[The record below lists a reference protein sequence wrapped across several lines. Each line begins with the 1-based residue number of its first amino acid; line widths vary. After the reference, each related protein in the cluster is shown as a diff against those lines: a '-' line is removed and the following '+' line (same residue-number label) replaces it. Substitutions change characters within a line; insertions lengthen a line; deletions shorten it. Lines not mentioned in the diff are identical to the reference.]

1 MHDLKQAGIV
11 TGMDPSGQSTSLTA
25 RRPAASELANNLNLP
40 SVPSFQQ
47 TKPTH
52 PIPINTSQA
61 SGAALSVGNLLT
73 PPSNVSGDGFSPL
86 STSVNHGGG
95 APPQM
100 MPPFTPSGNWPLLGG
115 SGMSPFAYS
124 SGSTPGGWAGN
135 MPGGPLYPR
144 NLFSPSFGSN
154 TNIARNNAQSPNA
167 ADGLPPPPPLSL
179 DPLQQSMSM
188 STQQPTLQQQAA
200 MMGVPTPVSATTTQA
215 SPVNASDAF
224 VPKSASAP
232 SFYHAPHSAPTQQH
246 NNFAASYSS
255 LSSPMQHSPLNAT
268 APNRFSPTTLQG
280 PPFSA
285 SAIQKS
291 RPFQA
296 PMGQY
301 GLPAMTGPMMSNI
314 QTPHGQHVSVVSGG
328 PPGAMPGQGPFTFN
342 SGHSAQMQH
351 MYGGHQQQATQER
364 PFKCDTCP
372 QSFNRNHDLKR
383 HKRIHLAVKPFPCKH
398 CDKSFS
404 RKDALKV

>member
-1 MHDLKQAGIV
+1 
-11 TGMDPSGQSTSLTA
+11 MDGSGQSSSLTA

-40 SVPSFQQ
+40 SVNPFQQ
-47 TKPTH
+47 AKPTQ

-73 PPSNVSGDGFSPL
+73 PPSNVPGDSFSPL
-86 STSVNHGGG
+86 SAAISNGSG

-100 MPPFTPSGNWPLLGG
+100 MPPFTPGGNWQVPGG
-115 SGMSPFAYS
+115 SGISPFVYP
-124 SGSTPGGWAGN
+124 SGNTPGAWLN
-135 MPGGPLYPR
+135 NNNNGGPLYPR

-154 TNIARNNAQSPNA
+154 TNAARSSAQSPTSGE
-167 ADGLPPPPPLSL
+167 GLPPPPPLSL
-179 DPLQQSMSM
+179 DPLQQPMSQSMPIPAL
-188 STQQPTLQQQAA
+188 QPTLQQQAA
-200 MMGVPTPVSATTTQA
+200 MMGVPTPVSATASQP

-224 VPKSASAP
+224 VPKNASAP
-232 SFYHAPHSAPTQQH
+232 SYYNAPHSASTPQQSH
-246 NNFAASYSS
+246 FTGPFPSLTSPIQQSPSS
-255 LSSPMQHSPLNAT
+255 AT
-268 APNRFSPTTLQG
+268 APNRFSPTTIQG
-280 PPFSA
+280 PPFPVPTL
-285 SAIQKS
+285 QKP

-296 PMGQY
+296 PLGQY
-301 GLPAMTGPMMSNI
+301 ALPAMGPMMSNV
-314 QTPHGQHVSVVSGG
+314 QTAHGTNVSIIGGG
-328 PPGAMPGQGPFTFN
+328 PGGAIPGQGPFAFN
-342 SGHSAQMQH
+342 SGHSAQMQQ
-351 MYGGHQQQATQER
+351 MYGGHQQQANQER